1 MHNKRTMTINLN
13 DNEMSILEAICS
25 KKGLSKT
32 ALVRQALR
40 LYQSIDTRIEDGE
53 KLFLE
58 SPVSKEKSE
67 LIVL

>member
-1 MHNKRTMTINLN
+1 MATKKTMTINLN
-13 DNEMSILEAICS
+13 DNEMSILETICD

-53 KLFLE
+53 KLYLE
-58 SPVSKEKSE
+58 NPVSKEKSE
-67 LIVL
+67 LMVL

>member
-1 MHNKRTMTINLN
+1 MATKKTMTINLN
-13 DNEMSILEAICS
+13 DNEMSILESICD

-40 LYQSIDTRIEDGE
+40 LYQTLDIRLEGGE

-58 SPVSKEKSE
+58 NPVSKEKSE
-67 LIVL
+67 LMVL